1 MAHYTTLFVGL
12 DVHRDFISMVYAPG
26 ERSAEVVFLGPIGTR
41 QCDVDKLVRT
51 LQSKAQHLRFVY
63 EAGPSGYSL
72 HRYLARKGL
81 DSTMVAPCLIPKN
94 ARDRIKTDRR
104 DAVQL
109 ARLLRSGDLSPI
121 YVPKPEDEAIR
132 DLSRAREATLL
143 DLKDAKVR
151 LKSFLLRLD
160 IRYVGRATWNEAHRR
175 WISRVVCPSPAQQV
189 VLQEYLRA
197 VTERTECLAHLDSE
211 LAELTKTRRFYPVV
225 LTWQALRGVQF
236 TTAVTLAAELG
247 DITRFSNPKQLM
259 AYLGLT
265 PSEYSSGSSRHL
277 GGISKTGNSHAR
289 RVLVEGAWAYRYPA
303 KVSPSSRD

>member
-1 MAHYTTLFVGL
+1 MTHYTTLFVGL

-51 LQSKAQHLRFVY
+51 LQSKAQQLRFDY

-160 IRYVGRATWNEAHRR
+160 IRYVGRATWNEAHLR

-189 VLQEYLRA
+189 VFQEYLRA
-197 VTERTECLAHLDSE
+197 VTERTERLAHLDSE

-225 LTWQALRGVQF
+225 LA
-236 TTAVTLAAELG
+236 
-247 DITRFSNPKQLM
+247 
-259 AYLGLT
+259 
-265 PSEYSSGSSRHL
+265 
-277 GGISKTGNSHAR
+277 
-289 RVLVEGAWAYRYPA
+289 
-303 KVSPSSRD
+303 